1 MSEQLREDLLHIL
14 QHSLGLDEHGLYK
27 GAREGYRNH
36 YCTGPDCDS
45 YAPCRELVEMGLM
58 VEHPPREW
66 LKYSTFVV
74 TERGR
79 EVVAEQ
85 SPPAPKLTRS
95 QRRYRRFLREDS
107 SLSFREWL
115 RVDAARQ
122 VRA

>member
-1 MSEQLREDLLHIL
+1 VNITPDHLHIL

-45 YAPCRELVEMGLM
+45 YSSCRELAEMGLM
-58 VEHPPREW
+58 AEHTPRSW
-66 LKYSTFVV
+66 LPYSTFVV
-74 TERGR
+74 TARGR

-95 QRRYRRFLREDS
+95 QRRYRRFIASGADMPFS
-107 SLSFREWL
+107 DWL
-115 RVDAARQ
+115 RSGHGEER
-122 VRA
+122 RS